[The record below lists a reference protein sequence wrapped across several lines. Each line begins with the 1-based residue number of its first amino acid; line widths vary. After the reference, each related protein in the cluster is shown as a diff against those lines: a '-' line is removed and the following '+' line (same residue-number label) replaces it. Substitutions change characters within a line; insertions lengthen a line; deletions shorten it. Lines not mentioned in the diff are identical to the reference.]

1 MSDPNLEEESL
12 ISQDDIDKLLDSSS
26 IEEAEGELESR
37 KNNTP
42 DLEDLG
48 ELSQDDIDS
57 LMGGA
62 DDAADE
68 DIMGEL
74 SQDDIDSLM
83 GGNDDTA
90 DADEMGELSQDDI
103 DSLMGGAD
111 EVADEDAADEDEI
124 GELSQEDIDS
134 LMGGTDDAADEDEM
148 GEISQDAIDSL
159 MSRDTGEED
168 IDSSDLAGEEEIDE
182 LISMD
187 DIQSLI
193 GETEGEIPDSD
204 GKTEDSLAISEVP
217 DGTAVV
223 SDDFVIDAA
232 EALDVSQCL
241 ITQDTLDELI
251 RNAPG
256 PGDVPDTIILD
267 SDPEPDIPVS
277 AGDADSEE
285 PSLEP
290 VVLDMDVQSDP
301 GSMDVP
307 GLDDLDMDVSDDE
320 FEGLLDADDIQ
331 LDLGSPAGDD
341 VTQEDID
348 ALLQESDEEEDLMGD
363 EEDILISQDDID
375 TLLMAADQEDEDVL
389 GDMMGDDMDAGM
401 DDDYEDED
409 ILDMEGEA
417 DTGSR
422 GDQVV
427 LEGGDDAKPD
437 EGGSKASEKRWKNL
451 FKSKLVI
458 AAASAILV
466 LGISVPS
473 VYFLFFS
480 HDPAQI
486 PEKMPVPMTMEAPGR
501 DIEVA
506 SVNIDTQAMPEVKK
520 SGNIILTDFVVL
532 ASDQSK
538 DMAYVTV
545 DISIDYSDQRAYHEI
560 NNNLSFYRDLIYES
574 IQKNLV
580 WEKRNEV
587 TEADLIW
594 GVETT
599 LKKVL
604 PSNYI
609 ERISF
614 KSFRAS

>member
-12 ISQDDIDKLLDSSS
+12 ISQDDIDKLLESSS
-26 IEEAEGELESR
+26 IEEAEEELESR
-37 KNNTP
+37 KKNTP
-42 DLEDLG
+42 DLDDLG
-48 ELSQDDIDS
+48 ELSQEDIDS

-62 DDAADE
+62 DE
-68 DIMGEL
+68 
-74 SQDDIDSLM
+74 
-83 GGNDDTA
+83 
-90 DADEMGELSQDDI
+90 DEMGELSQDDI
-103 DSLMGGAD
+103 DSLMGGNNDTADDDTADAD
-111 EVADEDAADEDEI
+111 EM

-134 LMGGTDDAADEDEM
+134 LMGGADEDEM
-148 GEISQDAIDSL
+148 GELSQDDIDSL
-159 MSRDTGEED
+159 MNRDTGPED
-168 IDSSDLAGEEEIDE
+168 MDSSDFSGEEEIDE

-187 DIQSLI
+187 DIQSLM
-193 GETEGEIPDSD
+193 GETEGE
-204 GKTEDSLAISEVP
+204 TEDALAISDVP

-241 ITQDTLDELI
+241 ITQAALDELI

-267 SDPEPDIPVS
+267 SDPESEIQVS
-277 AGDADSEE
+277 AGDADSEDF
-285 PSLEP
+285 SSEP
-290 VVLDMDVQSDP
+290 VVLDMDVESDP
-301 GSMDVP
+301 GSMEVP
-307 GLDDLDMDVSDDE
+307 GSDDLDMDVSDDE
-320 FEGLLDADDIQ
+320 FEGLLDADDRQ
-331 LDLGSPAGDD
+331 LDFGSPGNDD

-389 GDMMGDDMDAGM
+389 GDLMGDDMDAGM
-401 DDDYEDED
+401 DDDFEDED
-409 ILDMEGEA
+409 ILGMEGEEE
-417 DTGSR
+417 TGSR
-422 GDQVV
+422 ADQVV
-427 LEGGDDAKPD
+427 LEGGDDANPD
-437 EGGSKASEKRWKNL
+437 EGGSEASEKRWKKL

-480 HDPAQI
+480 HDPAQP

-532 ASDQSK
+532 SSDQSK

-560 NNNLSFYRDLIYES
+560 NDNLSFYRDLIYES
-574 IQKNLV
+574 IQRNLV

>member
-217 DGTAVV
+217 DGAAVV

-241 ITQDTLDELI
+241 ITQATLDELI

-437 EGGSKASEKRWKNL
+437 EGGSKPSEKRWKNL